1 MPELISITAIRDAQ
15 SLSPKEIDKIGIK
28 SHPEN
33 LRSERYT
40 HWLNLCESKEYSQLY
55 LEMDNFL
62 KSEEAIKTYNQITP
76 DLRTIIKFSEYNGY
90 RNFDVKEFA
99 KKVDLRKVKNEFAQ
113 SKNENDCHNGNIPS
127 PYFNLITNLN
137 DQLLAKTQ
145 TNVNIKHE
153 FDLQGAIKT
162 LKLIET
168 IYLNKSEKLQLNI
181 EKHYAKPLIINSC
194 IIEIDPCS
202 LLPKVPEIIQENSTI
217 QNDDGV
223 VIEDTDE
230 KKECRCK
237 EVKQDCECKCNDECV
252 EQNPCCAK
260 ITPYVAELFVVRD
273 ELCKYEPGEISYI
286 ENVMESEIRIR
297 KHRHLQRE
305 EAYTEQEEDINT
317 YEEKDLQVD
326 EQFSLH
332 KELDKVVEQSLSVN
346 AGATYS
352 NNSSF
357 GGTTEGGLTIGS
369 SKSFSANLDT
379 SYNWSKKEA
388 RKQVQDE
395 SKKVISKAISRV
407 EKKIRTLSTKKL
419 LNEIEEKNK
428 HVFGGTTGAEKD
440 MSRQFYYVNQVRKA
454 QVFSYGKRT
463 MLDFYLPEPSELLKR
478 LVEKQFDLKKPVKP
492 CINIEEIGTKK
503 ENWLEYVQ
511 CYGFT
516 ELEQPPE
523 TEKVIEFTIAESYGD
538 PKGKH
543 NGSGQHNNTKQIT
556 IPDGYKAVE
565 MTSHVNNLLWNEHL
579 YGVISMDLGS
589 GGLYYK
595 KYENAGN
602 STISAKREGILIKP
616 SIGGTQVVS
625 IFDWNCTSYSIEV
638 KIICELNS
646 DTKLK
651 WQLEV
656 HKLLMK
662 KYEEELAEYNEALAD
677 FERSKENHFNKN
689 PFILSEMMKE
699 QLKHAAISYITC
711 QFFDENDAMK
721 NKVEPCGFPQMDI
734 PETKL
739 EGDFVRF
746 IEQAFEWKFMNY
758 MLYPYFWGR
767 KCSWEDKFQEE
778 SENYLFTKFLQ
789 SGYARVSISV
799 RPGFEGMVDYYLR
812 TRKIWDGG
820 EPPIMGDAFVPIHQE
835 IKESQDNF
843 NADRLGYLT
852 WDKEIDAKLEK
863 NEILLIDNLD
873 YFTEDEVDGTGLGTY
888 YFDKDKIDIDLNR
901 EIIINC
907 ITYRIIDIVYNE
919 DKDCIKFILDRD
931 LEIDCCCSGKG
942 KEFDDIYNKKHIPWS
957 TGAEFIGA
965 PWKFKVPTSLTWLRE
980 EGGCLPCYPVN
991 CKENC

>member
-90 RNFDVKEFA
+90 RNFDIKEFA
-99 KKVDLRKVKNEFAQ
+99 KKVDLRKVKNEFSQA
-113 SKNENDCHNGNIPS
+113 ENDCPNDNTPS
-127 PYFNLITNLN
+127 PFFNLITNFN

-145 TNVNIKHE
+145 TSVNVKHE
-153 FDLQGAIKT
+153 FNLQGAIKT

-181 EKHYAKPLIINSC
+181 EKHYAKPLTINSC

-202 LLPKVPEIIQENSTI
+202 LLPRVPEIIQENLPN
-217 QNDDGV
+217 QNDDGE
-223 VIEDTDE
+223 VIEDE
-230 KKECRCK
+230 NKKCRCK
-237 EVKQDCECKCNDECV
+237 EVEQDCECKCNEECI

-260 ITPYVAELFVVRD
+260 ITPYIAELFVVRD

-286 ENVMESEIRIR
+286 ENVMESEIRVR

-305 EAYTEQEEDINT
+305 ETYTEQEEDINT

-326 EQFSLH
+326 QQFSLH
-332 KELDKVVEQSLSVN
+332 KEIDKVVEQSLSVD

-369 SKSFSANLDT
+369 SKNFSATLDT

-492 CINIEEIGTKK
+492 CINIEEIGTDKTD
-503 ENWLEYVQ
+503 WLEFIQ

-516 ELEQPPE
+516 ELEQPPIAKNSE
-523 TEKVIEFTIAESYGD
+523 YRYIAVDTNSQDIPDFIVPEGYTATKIEYFSGHANPKDIRFNNKAYIQIVFGSTIIKREWKDSKTTPPQDNLSYTGKVRVKMEEDKCGNDANLTIR
-538 PKGKH
+538 
-543 NGSGQHNNTKQIT
+543 IT
-556 IPDGYKAVE
+556 ITPDP
-565 MTSHVNNLLWNEHL
+565 TDF
-579 YGVISMDLGS
+579 I
-589 GGLYYK
+589 
-595 KYENAGN
+595 
-602 STISAKREGILIKP
+602 P
-616 SIGGTQVVS
+616 
-625 IFDWNCTSYSIEV
+625 
-638 KIICELNS
+638 
-646 DTKLK
+646 

-662 KYEEELAEYNEALAD
+662 KYETELAEYNEALAE

-689 PFILSEMMKE
+689 PFILSEIMKE

-711 QFFDENDAMK
+711 HFFDENDAMK
-721 NKVEPCGFPQMDI
+721 NKVKDCGFPQMDI
-734 PETKL
+734 PESKR
-739 EGDFVRF
+739 EGEFVRF

-758 MLYPYFWGR
+758 MLYPYFWAR

-789 SGYARVSISV
+789 SGFARVSISV
-799 RPGFEGMVDYYLR
+799 RPGFEGMIDFYLK
-812 TRKIWDGG
+812 TRRIWDGG
-820 EPPIMGDAFVPIHQE
+820 EPPIMGEAFVPIHQE
-835 IKESQDNF
+835 IKESKDNF

-852 WDKEIDAKLEK
+852 WDTDIDNTLEK

-873 YFTEDEVDGTGLGTY
+873 YFTEDVDPVTENGLGTY
-888 YFDKDKIDIDLNR
+888 SFDKDKIEVDINR
-901 EIIINC
+901 EISINC
-907 ITYRIIDIVYNE
+907 ITYRIIDIKY
-919 DKDCIKFILDRD
+919 DDTTDSLKFILDRE
-931 LEIDCCCSGKG
+931 LEMDCCCGGKG
-942 KEFDDIYNKKHIPWS
+942 KEFDDTYVKKEIPWS

-965 PWKFKVPTSLTWLRE
+965 PWLFKVPTSLTWLRE
-980 EGGCLPCYPVN
+980 EGGCLPCYPIE
-991 CKENC
+991 CKD

>member
-15 SLSPKEIDKIGIK
+15 SLSPKEKEKIGIK
-28 SHPEN
+28 THPEN
-33 LRSERYT
+33 LRSERYN
-40 HWLNLCESKEYSQLY
+40 HWLSLCEAKEYKSLK
-55 LEMDNFL
+55 LEMANFL
-62 KSEEAIKTYNQITP
+62 KSEESIKSFNQISP
-76 DLRTIIKFSEYNGY
+76 DLKSIIKFSEYNGY
-90 RNFDVKEFA
+90 KNFDIHEFA
-99 KKVDLRKVKNEFAQ
+99 KQVDLRKMKNEFGKEIKE
-113 SKNENDCHNGNIPS
+113 SGYYNHSS
-127 PYFNLITNLN
+127 PFFNLITNFN

-145 TNVNIKHE
+145 SNISIKHE
-153 FDLQGAIKT
+153 FNLQGAIKT
-162 LKLIET
+162 LKLAET
-168 IYLNKSEKLQLNI
+168 IYLNGREKLQLNI

-202 LLPKVPEIIQENSTI
+202 LLPKVPEIIQENSPK

-223 VIEDTDE
+223 AVEDKNE

-237 EVKQDCECKCNDECV
+237 EREQDCECKCNDECV
-252 EQNPCCAK
+252 EQNPCCAI

-286 ENVMESEIRIR
+286 ENVMESEIRVR

-305 EAYTEQEEDINT
+305 ETYTEQEEDINT

-332 KELDKVVEQSLSVN
+332 KEIDKVIEQSLSVN

-357 GGTTEGGLTIGS
+357 GGTAEGGLTIGS

-428 HVFGGTTGAEKD
+428 HVFGGTTGADKD

-454 QVFSYGKRT
+454 QVFSYGKRS

-503 ENWLEYVQ
+503 EDWLEYVQ

-516 ELEQPPE
+516 DLEQPPSPKPDIIK
-523 TEKVIEFTIAESYGD
+523 TFPIEKEGKGEKWTASES
-538 PKGKH
+538 
-543 NGSGQHNNTKQIT
+543 IT
-556 IPDGYKAVE
+556 FPDGYKAVE
-565 MTSHVNNLLWNEHL
+565 MWVDSRNKPASGNNRYVRFHFGNTSLIDYNGNGTDDKGPKAINVTQ
-579 YGVISMDLGS
+579 S
-589 GGLYYK
+589 GD
-595 KYENAGN
+595 
-602 STISAKREGILIKP
+602 
-616 SIGGTQVVS
+616 V
-625 IFDWNCTSYSIEV
+625 FIEV
-638 KIICELNS
+638 HKLNS
-646 DTKLK
+646 FIASFSVRFSEHPATDFLA

-662 KYEEELAEYNEALAD
+662 KYEEELAAYNEA
-677 FERSKENHFNKN
+677 FKEFQRSKENHFNKN

-734 PETKL
+734 PENKR
-739 EGDFVRF
+739 EGEFVRF

-799 RPGFEGMVDYYLR
+799 RPGFEGMVDFYLK
-812 TRKIWDGG
+812 TRKIWNGG
-820 EPPIMGDAFVPIHQE
+820 EPPIMGEAFVPIHQE

-843 NADRLGYLT
+843 NADRAGHLT
-852 WDKEIDAKLEK
+852 WDTTLDK
-863 NEILLIDNLD
+863 NEIKLFDNLE
-873 YFTEDEVDGTGLGTY
+873 YYTEDTDSNGNGLGTY
-888 YFDKDKIDIDLNR
+888 TFDKDKIEIDINR
-901 EIIINC
+901 EITVNC
-907 ITYRIIDIVYNE
+907 LTYRIVGIEEFDPA
-919 DKDCIKFILDRD
+919 KHTIKFTLDRD
-931 LEIDCCCSGKG
+931 LEVDCCCSGNG
-942 KEFDDIYNKKHIPWS
+942 KEFDDIYLGKKLPWA
-957 TGAEFIGA
+957 TGAEFVGA

-980 EGGCLPCYPVN
+980 EGGCLPCYPIE
-991 CKENC
+991 CKS

>member
-33 LRSERYT
+33 LRSERYIN
-40 HWLNLCESKEYSQLY
+40 WLKRCENKEYTKLK
-55 LEMDNFL
+55 LEMENFL
-62 KSEEAIKTYNQITP
+62 KSEEAVKSYNQISP
-76 DLRTIIKFSEYNGY
+76 DLKSIIKFSEYNGY
-90 RNFDVKEFA
+90 KNFDIKEFA
-99 KKVDLRKVKNEFAQ
+99 KQVDLRKMKNEFG
-113 SKNENDCHNGNIPS
+113 KEIKENGCYNHTS
-127 PYFNLITNLN
+127 PFFNLITNFN

-145 TNVNIKHE
+145 SSISIKHE
-153 FDLQGAIKT
+153 FNLQGAIKT
-162 LKLIET
+162 LKLAET
-168 IYLNKSEKLQLNI
+168 IYLNGREKLQLNI
-181 EKHYAKPLIINSC
+181 EKHFARPLIINSC
-194 IIEIDPCS
+194 ILEIDPCS
-202 LLPKVPEIIQENSTI
+202 LLPRIPEKIKEHSSKTNPDGTTEENP
-217 QNDDGV
+217 N
-223 VIEDTDE
+223 EA
-230 KKECRCK
+230 KECRCK
-237 EVKQDCECKCNDECV
+237 EVEQDCECKCNDECV

-286 ENVMESEIRIR
+286 ENVMESEIRVR

-305 EAYTEQEEDINT
+305 ETYTEQEEDINT

-332 KELDKVVEQSLSVN
+332 KEIDKVVKQSLSVD

-369 SKSFSANLDT
+369 SKNFSATLDT

-395 SKKVISKAISRV
+395 SKKVISKAILRV

-454 QVFSYGKRT
+454 QVFSYGKRA

-478 LVEKQFDLKKPVKP
+478 LVEKQFDLKKPLKP
-492 CINIEEIGTKK
+492 CINIEEIGTDKTD
-503 ENWLEYVQ
+503 WLEFIQ

-516 ELEQPPE
+516 ELEQPPIAKKSE
-523 TEKVIEFTIAESYGD
+523 YRYIAVDTNSQDIPDFIVPEGYTATKIEYFGGHANPKDIRFNNKAYIQIVFGSTIIKREWKDSKTTPDQNISYTGTVRVKMEED
-538 PKGKH
+538 RCSDDA
-543 NGSGQHNNTKQIT
+543 NLTVRIT
-556 IPDGYKAVE
+556 ITPDP
-565 MTSHVNNLLWNEHL
+565 TDF
-579 YGVISMDLGS
+579 I
-589 GGLYYK
+589 
-595 KYENAGN
+595 
-602 STISAKREGILIKP
+602 P
-616 SIGGTQVVS
+616 
-625 IFDWNCTSYSIEV
+625 
-638 KIICELNS
+638 
-646 DTKLK
+646 

-656 HKLLMK
+656 HRLLMK
-662 KYEEELAEYNEALAD
+662 KYENELAEYNEALAE
-677 FERSKENHFNKN
+677 FEKSKENHFNKN

-711 QFFDENDAMK
+711 QFFDENNAMK

-734 PETKL
+734 PESKR
-739 EGDFVRF
+739 EGEFVRF

-758 MLYPYFWGR
+758 MLYPYFWAR

-789 SGYARVSISV
+789 SGFARVSISI
-799 RPGFEGMVDYYLR
+799 RPGFEGMIDFYLK
-812 TRKIWDGG
+812 TRRIWDGA

-835 IKESQDNF
+835 IKESKDNF
-843 NADRLGYLT
+843 NADRTGYLSWAT
-852 WDKEIDAKLEK
+852 TLDKDEIKLF
-863 NEILLIDNLD
+863 DNLD
-873 YFTEDEVDGTGLGTY
+873 YYTEDIDPITKLPLGTY
-888 YFDKDKIDIDLNR
+888 TFDKDKIEVDLNR
-901 EIIINC
+901 EITINC
-907 ITYRIIDIVYNE
+907 VTYRIVGIEEIDTVNHT
-919 DKDCIKFILDRD
+919 IKFTLDRD
-931 LEIDCCCSGKG
+931 LEVDCCCSGNG
-942 KEFDDIYNKKHIPWS
+942 KEFDDVYLGRELPWS

-965 PWKFKVPTSLTWLRE
+965 PWQFKVPTSLTWLRE
-980 EGGCLPCYPVN
+980 EGGCLPCYPIE
-991 CKENC
+991 CKD

>member
-1 MPELISITAIRDAQ
+1 MPELVSITAIRDAQ

-28 SHPEN
+28 THPEN
-33 LRSERYT
+33 LHSERYN
-40 HWLNLCESKEYSQLY
+40 HWLNLCEAKEYKSLKM
-55 LEMDNFL
+55 LMENFL
-62 KSEEAIKTYNQITP
+62 KSEEAIKSYNQITP
-76 DLRTIIKFSEYNGY
+76 DLGSIIKFSEYNGY
-90 RNFDVKEFA
+90 NNFDIKEFA
-99 KKVDLRKVKNEFAQ
+99 KQVDLRKMKNEFGKEIKESGCYNHA
-113 SKNENDCHNGNIPS
+113 S
-127 PYFNLITNLN
+127 PFFNLITNFN

-145 TNVNIKHE
+145 SNISIKHE
-153 FDLQGAIKT
+153 FNLQGAIKT
-162 LKLIET
+162 LKLAET
-168 IYLNKSEKLQLNI
+168 IYLNGREKLQLNI
-181 EKHYAKPLIINSC
+181 EKHFAKPLIINSC
-194 IIEIDPCS
+194 ILEIDPCS
-202 LLPKVPEIIQENSTI
+202 LLHRIPEKIKENTSKINPDGTTSENS
-217 QNDDGV
+217 NK
-223 VIEDTDE
+223 

-237 EVKQDCECKCNDECV
+237 EVEQDCECKCNDECV

-286 ENVMESEIRIR
+286 ENVMESEIRVR
-297 KHRHLQRE
+297 KHRHLQRGE
-305 EAYTEQEEDINT
+305 THSEQEEDINT

-332 KELDKVVEQSLSVN
+332 KEIDKVVEQSLSVD

-352 NNSSF
+352 NNSSI
-357 GGTTEGGLTIGS
+357 GGTVGGLTIGA
-369 SKSFSANLDT
+369 SKKFSTTLDT

-395 SKKVISKAISRV
+395 SKNVISKAISRV

-454 QVFSYGKRT
+454 QVFSYGKRA

-492 CINIEEIGTKK
+492 CINIEDIGTSKSD
-503 ENWLEYVQ
+503 WLEYIQ

-516 ELEQPPE
+516 ELEQPPVAKKSE
-523 TEKVIEFTIAESYGD
+523 FRYISVDKNTQEVPDFTVPEGYTATRIEYFSGHANPKDIRFNNDAYIQIKFGSTIIQRKWKDEITTEPQDISYTGTVRVKMEED
-538 PKGKH
+538 KCG
-543 NGSGQHNNTKQIT
+543 NDANLTVRIT
-556 IPDGYKAVE
+556 ITPDPIDY
-565 MTSHVNNLLWNEHL
+565 
-579 YGVISMDLGS
+579 I
-589 GGLYYK
+589 
-595 KYENAGN
+595 
-602 STISAKREGILIKP
+602 P
-616 SIGGTQVVS
+616 
-625 IFDWNCTSYSIEV
+625 
-638 KIICELNS
+638 
-646 DTKLK
+646 

-656 HKLLMK
+656 HKLLLQ
-662 KYEEELAEYNEALAD
+662 KYENEIAEYNKALAD
-677 FERSKENHFNKN
+677 YERSKENHFNKN

-699 QLKHAAISYITC
+699 QLKHSAISYITC
-711 QFFDENDAMK
+711 QFFDENNAMK

-734 PETKL
+734 PESKL

-778 SENYLFTKFLQ
+778 SENYLFTKFLK

-820 EPPIMGDAFVPIHQE
+820 EPPIMGEAFVPIHQE
-835 IKESQDNF
+835 IKESKDNF
-843 NADRLGYLT
+843 NADRKGHLT
-852 WDKEIDAKLEK
+852 WDDSIDTNLSK

-873 YFTEDEVDGTGLGTY
+873 YFTEDVDPVSGNGLGTY
-888 YFDKDKIDIDLNR
+888 TFDKYQIDVDINS
-901 EIIINC
+901 EITINC
-907 ITYRIIDIVYNE
+907 ITYRIIDIQYNSTI
-919 DKDCIKFILDRD
+919 DTIKFVLDRD
-931 LEIDCCCSGKG
+931 LEIDCCCSENG

-957 TGAEFIGA
+957 TGAEFVGA

-980 EGGCLPCYPVN
+980 EGGCLPCYPIK
-991 CKENC
+991 CE